1 MRIAALVHF
10 YIEKNRAGGEM
21 MMHNLLKEL
30 AKKHEVTVFI
40 TDGEKG
46 ELPEIDGVKLDYG
59 GYAEMVKYD
68 PDFVFTHFQNTQ
80 RASSYCSMNNKK
92 LATLVHNDMYGTRRQ
107 LLSSPRALKIYNSEW
122 IKRTHKLLG
131 IVIRP
136 PVQPVNVKHGDCV
149 TLVNVTP
156 EKGSK
161 TFYELAERMPDVKFL
176 AVGGGYWKDKQV
188 KKDLPNVTYIENT
201 ANMADDVYSK
211 TRVILMASEYESW
224 GMVAAEA
231 MQSGI
236 PTIAHPT
243 KGLVENLG
251 NAGVFVDRDDIDNW
265 ENEIRMMFSEPY
277 YKVRQQLAKDRS
289 NYYDR
294 KAEMEEF
301 IRAVESL

>member
-21 MMHNLLKEL
+21 MMHNLLKDL
-30 AKKHEVTVFI
+30 TKKHKVTVFV

-46 ELPEIDGVKLDYG
+46 ELSEIDGVNLNYG
-59 GYAEMVKYD
+59 GYEEMVKYN
-68 PDFVFTHFQNTQ
+68 PDIVFTHFQNTP
-80 RASSYCSMNNKK
+80 RATSYCNLNKK
-92 LATLVHNDMYGTRRQ
+92 KQVIVVHNDMYGTRRQ
-107 LLSSPRALKIYNSEW
+107 LLSSPRALKVFNSEW
-122 IKRTHKLLG
+122 IKRSHKLDG
-131 IVIRP
+131 IVVRP
-136 PVQPVNVKHGDCV
+136 PVQSVDVKSGQHV

-161 TFYELAERMPDVKFL
+161 TFYELAERMPDIKFL
-176 AVGGGYWKDKQV
+176 AVGGGYWKDKQI
-188 KKDLPNVTYIENT
+188 KTDLPNVTYIENT
-201 ANMADDVYSK
+201 DDMEKDVYSK
-211 TRVILMASEYESW
+211 TRVVLMPSIYESW

-265 ENEIRMMFSEPY
+265 EYEIRMMFSEPY
-277 YKVRQQLAKDRS
+277 YKVRQKLSKDRS
-289 NYYDR
+289 NYYD
-294 KAEMEEF
+294 KKEEMKTF
-301 IRAVESL
+301 MESVDAL